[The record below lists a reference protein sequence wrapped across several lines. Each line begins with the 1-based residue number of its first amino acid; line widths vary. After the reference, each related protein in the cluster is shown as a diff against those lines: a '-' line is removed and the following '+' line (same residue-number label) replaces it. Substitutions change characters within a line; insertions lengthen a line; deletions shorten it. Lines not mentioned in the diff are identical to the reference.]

1 MERPALPDGLRYAR
15 LAGIALGIFLILTG
29 LRDLLGILPRWDP
42 ATVTWPRALL
52 ADGILFV
59 GSGALL
65 LLPWER
71 LVRGGRW
78 AAWLCLLSAVAVI
91 FAFAMISEVM
101 AKNYLAQARGMKAKP
116 PIFQATL
123 LFLMMAQPPTAWF
136 LRRPELLD

>member
-15 LAGIALGIFLILTG
+15 WAGIALGVFLILTG

-42 ATVTWPRALL
+42 VTVTWPRALA
-52 ADGILFV
+52 ADCWLFV
-59 GSGALL
+59 GAGSFL

-71 LVRGGRW
+71 LMLGERW
-78 AAWLCLLSAVAVI
+78 ARWLAALSLVAVA

-101 AKNYLAQARGMKAKP
+101 AKNYLAQAKGLKAKP

-136 LRRPELLD
+136 LRRPDLLD